1 MSILIIDEDTKTVT
15 ASFNEKNV
23 ICKTKLLAILLVF
36 LLITTELLIIIIYC
50 YLIKYKQKQKHLL
63 PFYITNNKLKEV

>member
-36 LLITTELLIIIIYC
+36 LLITIELLIIIIYC
-50 YLIKYKQKQKHLL
+50 YLIKHKRKQKHLF
-63 PFYITNNKLKEV
+63 PFYITNSKLKEV